1 MFCNG
6 SSSKT
11 VAAEKIQPNPT
22 QWEGMGGVMG
32 NNACLDLAMT
42 SQSPPAFSIY
52 VCPTPNGASE
62 ISNYLPSNFCQAEQ
76 AGNCFPAGTAIDK
89 SLNIYYVDPVNA
101 QLVECTEASSWQTC
115 IVLAR
120 ELCPCGLRAN
130 RALSK
135 GVNVLCHG
143 LGYGHL
149 LRQSVEGDQ
158 FEAFSDFKSRP
169 AAGQRGG

>member
-1 MFCNG
+1 MRLGGSIPLPGGAFVESYTRGDLVFCNG

-76 AGNCFPAGTAIDK
+76 AG
-89 SLNIYYVDPVNA
+89 
-101 QLVECTEASSWQTC
+101 QLLPRRDRDRQVPEY
-115 IVLAR
+115 L
-120 ELCPCGLRAN
+120 LC
-130 RALSK
+130 
-135 GVNVLCHG
+135 
-143 LGYGHL
+143 
-149 LRQSVEGDQ
+149 
-158 FEAFSDFKSRP
+158 RP
-169 AAGQRGG
+169 G